1 MQALS
6 GVVDICSAAFDRLS
20 TAVPQP
26 QLIPFGKGK
35 VFRHAEQMLEQAIVQ
50 KLSRVISGLHAVK
63 VLMEHGLYQEV
74 AVLFRV
80 LDELTEDI
88 HFLCLPLF
96 DQPRSALHDEYL
108 QSFYQEDHQNPDDL
122 TQPFKKRQT
131 ISRKRIHSALAEALP
146 INKHDGMHI
155 QNVLSTLYSGYV
167 HAASPHIMDAY
178 GGMPPHFHVSGMRGT
193 PRQETFIRESTTYFY
208 RSLQATMLVS
218 LAFREIE
225 LADFLFNFR
234 EQFEQQVG
242 MTSWKEPEKMMRDL
256 KAKGKA

>member
-131 ISRKRIHSALAEALP
+131 ISRKRIHSALAKYP
-146 INKHDGMHI
+146 
-155 QNVLSTLYSGYV
+155 VLRLCTRSIAPYHGCLRWNASTLSRLRYARYAKTRDV
-167 HAASPHIMDAY
+167 HPRVNNLLLPVVASNNARVFSVQ
-178 GGMPPHFHVSGMRGT
+178 GNRVSR
-193 PRQETFIRESTTYFY
+193 FF
-208 RSLQATMLVS
+208 V
-218 LAFREIE
+218 
-225 LADFLFNFR
+225 
-234 EQFEQQVG
+234 
-242 MTSWKEPEKMMRDL
+242 
-256 KAKGKA
+256 